1 MTPAMT
7 KIERIPEHIMEQA
20 RALVAQTGN
29 YPDSI
34 TAIAQALLAA
44 EKRGEERNK
53 AFWQKWAHKRRDISR
68 TQWLK
73 AAKTALAGDIR
84 DLRLRV
90 ELAEAP
96 PVEIVASDDG
106 N

>member
-1 MTPAMT
+1 MSAIDAMAEQLYEKLGRGSQADT
-7 KIERIPEHIMEQA
+7 KT
-20 RALVAQTGN
+20 L
-29 YPDSI
+29 S
-34 TAIAQALLAA
+34 QALLAA

-53 AFWQKWAHKRRDISR
+53 AFWQKWAHKRLDISR

>member
-1 MTPAMT
+1 MMGNDWLTDELMQRASKLIQEIDGIASQGT
-7 KIERIPEHIMEQA
+7 IYVVS
-20 RALVAQTGN
+20 RAL
-29 YPDSI
+29 YE
-34 TAIAQALLAA
+34 A

-53 AFWQKWAHKRRDISR
+53 AFWQKWAHKRLDISR

>member
-44 EKRGEERNK
+44 EKRGKEE
-53 AFWQKWAHKRRDISR
+53 
-68 TQWLK
+68 
-73 AAKTALAGDIR
+73 AAKI
-84 DLRLRV
+84 
-90 ELAEAP
+90 AEALGSTVSHGQP
-96 PVEIVASDDG
+96 LTEFAQATRIATAIRSG
-106 N
+106 S